1 MNKKRYVL
9 ISILVC
15 AIFFLIEIFQ
25 HVTILGNS
33 YSSYPEFMRT
43 GGADIMALNII
54 GGLIFS
60 FLFCYIFIKG
70 YEGKGMMEGV
80 RFGIIIGAFIWLPK
94 MIFEYANFNYP
105 GSWPLIWFMFGLIG
119 TVIGGIICALIYR
132 PIKKAAATQ

>member
-15 AIFFLIEIFQ
+15 VIFFIIEIFQ

-33 YSSYPEFMRT
+33 YSLNPELMRT
-43 GGADIMALNII
+43 GGADIMVLNII

-70 YEGKGMMEGV
+70 YERKGIKEGV
-80 RFGIIIGAFIWLPK
+80 RFGIVIGAFIWFPK
-94 MIFEYANFNYP
+94 MIFDYANFNYP
-105 GSWPLIWFMFGLIG
+105 GSWPLIWFIFGLIG

-132 PIKKAAATQ
+132 PIKKAAKTQ